1 MCSKFLFYGTTA
13 QLVHKPSHFEIYRS
27 TIIRHTKTH
36 THKHPV
42 GRLWT
47 SDWLVAEAATYTTH
61 SKHNRRTSMPS
72 SGFQPAI
79 QKLQT

>member
-1 MCSKFLFYGTTA
+1 MCSKFLFCGATA

-27 TIIRHTKTH
+27 HTTRY
-36 THKHPV
+36 THKHTRL

-47 SDWLVAEAATYTTH
+47 SDQLVAEAATYTTLN
-61 SKHNRRTSMPS
+61 KRNRRTSMPS
-72 SGFQPAI
+72 SGFEPAIPAI